1 MGLLILSSE
10 QEENAGVEQ
19 CWQSSTNTFCLNGN
33 SFWIIISTIGSS
45 NGMEKMG
52 NDNCQTSISGF
63 VMNISHLVD

>member
-1 MGLLILSSE
+1 MGLLILASE
-10 QEENAGVEQ
+10 QEENGVEQ
-19 CWQSSTNTFCLNGN
+19 SWQSSTNTFSLNGN
-33 SFWIIISTIGSS
+33 NSWIIIRTVGSS